1 MDAVGLR
8 YERTA
13 DTLPRQHILSFEKPG
28 AP

>member
-8 YERTA
+8 YGSTV
-13 DTLPRQHILSFEKPG
+13 DTLPTQHILIFEKPG